1 KDTNQSSPPPIAPPE
16 APQMVSSVKLPI
28 LKKSEYILWTM
39 KMEQYLAHIDY
50 ALWKVILNGNG
61 EVQMTKDEA
70 GNEVEVPL
78 VTAQQILA
86 RTRERKPKSTLLM
99 AIPAEHLAR
108 FYRIKDAKTLWAAIK
123 TRFGGNAES
132 KKMQKNVRN
141 LGNRGRDDGNAGYKG
156 RDNGKRHARE
166 EDEKELVAQDGL
178 GTYDW
183 SYQLEEE
190 ATEFALMAFTSN
202 PSSSSSSNSE
212 AQPCSKQCYQ
222 YGLELIEG
230 QLRVHQQ
237 NEVIY
242 EEKIGVLEYD
252 VKDKSNLLK
261 YTQKQLDE
269 ALREK
274 EDLKAKQE
282 KFETSSKN
290 LTKLL
295 NSQIN
300 AKVKTGLGYDS
311 QFNEKEMLE
320 VKEEEVTEI
329 VFDNCSS
336 DEENSLA
343 NDRVKKDRMAKKYVL
358 PNNVGKGTGHKE
370 SRPVWNNVQ
379 RINHQNKFA
388 QTTVFTRSRRIP
400 VSAAKPKAAALTSAA
415 KPVNTAGTKQSV
427 NFSNSRIGSKAVS
440 VVKGN
445 EVTAVKASAGCVWR
459 PRVNE
464 IDQIYKDNMWI
475 STHVDYVDPQG
486 QLKHMTGNKAYLADY
501 QEINDGGFVAFGLSR
516 GKITGKGKIRTEN
529 SNYAG
534 DNLDRKS
541 TIEGYQFFGRRL
553 ISWQCKK
560 QTIVATSTTEAEYVP
575 AANCYG
581 QILWIQ
587 NQMLDYGFNFMNTK
601 IYIDN
606 ESTICIVK
614 NPVYHSKSKHIEIR
628 HHFIRDSYEKKLIQV
643 LKKHTE
649 KNVADLL
656 TKILMLAEKTEGNA
670 EFHQIVDFLR
680 SSFIHHALI
689 ISPTIYAFNIKQ
701 FWNSANS
708 QTINDEKKIHA
719 IVDGKIVIFEN
730 LSLMGYEGA
739 LNKPSFQKSLF
750 SPQWNQIP
758 ESSSSPQ
765 NTQSHRQTLKGT
777 GFPHTRRSNFPDP
790 SVDVKAVYKEGVTV
804 WPEVSAAR
812 PEVITAEPKTPSTTT
827 TLFDDEDVTIADTLV
842 KMKSQKAKEKGVDFK
857 EANDSARPIRFITTL
872 QPLPTIDPKDK
883 DLDEK
888 VRTKRERQLEA
899 SKVALA
905 KLYDEVQAQIDVDHE
920 LAARL
925 THEEQEMYIVEEMSK
940 LFTHAQLKSRS
951 FKEIQ
956 KLHTKEQKWVDAF
969 VPIGSEEDK
978 KRVRSRK
985 KRAAG
990 SSSKQKSPKKQK
1002 VNDQE
1007 FVDSDKELVKCLKVV
1022 LDDDKAINYETLDV
1036 KSIIV
1041 DCESQVLGT
1050 IDAVLDRQ
1058 DVLDLHKIVMERLP
1072 ANDLEEKRY
1081 PLTKEILE
1089 KMLSWRLEAETKSTL
1104 ALDLIK
1110 FFKLQIRKKLSVWIH
1125 PLGDHEAYTKET

>member
-1 KDTNQSSPPPIAPPE
+1 MVGKDTNQSSPPPIAPPE
-16 APQMVSSVKLPI
+16 APQMVSSVKFHI

-39 KMEQYLAHIDY
+39 KIEQYLAHTYY

-86 RTRERKPKSTLLM
+86 RTRERKAKSTLLM
-99 AIPAEHLAR
+99 AILAEHLAR
-108 FYRIKDAKTLWAAIK
+108 FHEIKDAKTFWAAIK
-123 TRFGGNAES
+123 TRFGESTSSTNELNAAYNVS
-132 KKMQKNVRN
+132 TATGTRDCRTVRN
-141 LGNRGRDDGNAGYKG
+141 LGNIGRDAGNAGYRG
-156 RDNGKRHARE
+156 RDNGKRPARE
-166 EDEKELVAQDGL
+166 EDKKALVVQDGL

-190 ATEFALMAFTSN
+190 ATEFSLMAFTSN
-202 PSSSSSSNSE
+202 PSSSSSLNSDV
-212 AQPCSKQCYQ
+212 QPCSKQCYQ

-242 EEKIGVLEYD
+242 DEKIGLLEYD

-261 YTQKQLDE
+261 YTQKKLNE

-311 QFNEKEMLE
+311 QFNEKEMLD
-320 VKEEEVTEI
+320 VKEKEVTET
-329 VFDNCSS
+329 VFDNRSS
-336 DEENSLA
+336 NEENSLA
-343 NDRVKKDRMAKKYVL
+343 NDRFKK
-358 PNNVGKGTGHKE
+358 
-370 SRPVWNNVQ
+370 
-379 RINHQNKFA
+379 
-388 QTTVFTRSRRIP
+388 
-400 VSAAKPKAAALTSAA
+400 VSA
-415 KPVNTAGTKQSV
+415 
-427 NFSNSRIGSKAVS
+427 
-440 VVKGN
+440 VKGN
-445 EVTAVKASAGCVWR
+445 EVTTVKASAGCVWR

-464 IDQIYKDNMWI
+464 IDQIYKDNRWV
-475 STHVDYVDPQG
+475 STHGHPQ
-486 QLKHMTGNKAYLADY
+486 QALKNKGIVNSGCSRHMTGNKAYLADY
-501 QEINDGGFVAFGLSR
+501 QEINDGGFVAFGSSR

-529 SNYAG
+529 SDYAVA
-534 DNLDRKS
+534 NLDRKS
-541 TIEGYQFFGRRL
+541 T
-553 ISWQCKK
+553 
-560 QTIVATSTTEAEYVP
+560 TEEYVP

-581 QILWIQ
+581 QVLWIQ
-587 NQMLDYGFNFMNTK
+587 NQMLDYCFNFMNTK

-614 NPVYHSKSKHIEIR
+614 NSVYHLKSKHIEIR
-628 HHFIRDSYEKKLIQV
+628 HHFIRDSYKKKLIQ
-643 LKKHTE
+643 
-649 KNVADLL
+649 
-656 TKILMLAEKTEGNA
+656 
-670 EFHQIVDFLR
+670 
-680 SSFIHHALI
+680 
-689 ISPTIYAFNIKQ
+689 
-701 FWNSANS
+701 NSANS
-708 QTINDEKKIHA
+708 QTINDEKQIHA
-719 IVDGKIVIFEN
+719 ILDGKTIIFEN
-730 LSLMGYEGA
+730 LSLMGYEAMVKGKGSG
-739 LNKPSFQKSLF
+739 NPPESQPTPSPAHPISE
-750 SPQWNQIP
+750 SQIP

-765 NTQSHRQTLKGT
+765 NTQSPRQTLKGT
-777 GFPHTRRSNFPDP
+777 GFPHTRRPNFPDL

-804 WPEVSAAR
+804 WEKVQVVQSLILDLRVHLYSLVIHLSQQVLDLKKVKTAQAKEIASLKKRVTKLEQRRSSKISSFHPFRA
-812 PEVITAEPKTPSTTT
+812 EVITAEPKTPFTTT
-827 TLFDDEDVTIADTLV
+827 TLFDDEDVTIGDTLV

-857 EANDSARPIRFITTL
+857 EANDSARLIRFITTL

-883 DLDEK
+883 DLDEE
-888 VRTKRERQLEA
+888 VRTERERQVEA

-905 KLYDEVQAQIDVDHE
+905 ELYDEVQAQIDADHE

-925 THEEQEMYIVEEMSK
+925 THEEQEM
-940 LFTHAQLKSRS
+940 FTHAQLKSRS
-951 FKEIQ
+951 FEEIQ

-969 VPIGSEEDK
+969 VPIGSKEDK
-978 KRVRSRK
+978 NRVRSRK

-990 SSSKQKSPKKQK
+990 FSSKQKSPKKQK

-1007 FVDSDKELVKCLKVV
+1007 FIDSGKKLRKCLKVV
-1022 LDDDKAINYETLDV
+1022 PDDDKAINYKTLDV
-1036 KSIIV
+1036 KSLIV

-1050 IDAVLDRQ
+1050 IDAGDVHVYKLTRLDGSYRHFLTFSRMLEVLDRQ
-1058 DVLDLHKIVMERLP
+1058 DVLDLHKIVMEREDDEIWRNQQDWKLLSWKLYETCVVYTLMLDDSLVSI
-1072 ANDLEEKRY
+1072 NMFVEKRY
-1081 PLTKEILE
+1081 PLTKEILK
-1089 KMLSWRLEAETKSTL
+1089 KMLSWRLEAKTKSTL

-1110 FFKLQIRKKLSVWIH
+1110 FIKLQIEEKLSVWIH